1 MKKISLNENWKYAHI
16 GEDDYKDVTLPHD
29 AMLSEKRT
37 EGSPGGKNTGYF
49 EGRDYIYERV
59 LKLDKKEG
67 SRYVLEFEG
76 VYRNARVYL
85 NGEEIAFRPYGYIG
99 FYVDITDKV
108 LSGENKLEVKAFNAD
123 QPNSRWYSG
132 AGIYRPV
139 WLYELP
145 EKHIEINGIRVR
157 TLDYTTGKISVSVAT
172 SHGGAVKAEVSDGET
187 IVASGKGEEEI
198 VLHVHEAKL
207 WSESSPYLYTC
218 RVTYEGEVREEK
230 FGIRQIECDSRRG
243 FLVNGE
249 KVLLKGACVH
259 HDNGVLGACAYDE
272 AEERKVKL
280 LKNAGYNAIRSA
292 HNPCSKAILNA
303 CDRLGM
309 FVMDEYV
316 DMWYIHKTKYDY
328 ATYFDEWWERDLKD
342 IVEKDFN
349 HPSVV
354 MYSIGNEVSETAQKR
369 GIRLSEDMTKYL
381 NDLDGSR
388 PVSCGVNI
396 FFNFLSSIGF
406 GVYSDDKANK
416 TAKDPKKKK
425 KHKAV
430 GSEFFNK
437 LAGLLGDK
445 VMKLGA
451 TLRGS
456 DRKSKHHFAKMDVA
470 GYNYGILRY
479 KKDVKKYPERVILGS
494 ETFVRDAYTFYEFA
508 KKHNALIGDFVWA
521 GIDYLG
527 EVGLGAM
534 EYKNYAK
541 DFVGGLGWLT
551 AGSGRLDI
559 TGRELGEALYTKVA
573 YELLPIAIAVVPA
586 DNAGK
591 PHSPSAWGMTN
602 ARESWSWN
610 GCDGNT
616 TSVEVYARA
625 YKVRLLVNGKKVG
638 ERKIKNDCKAIFK
651 TKYYGGTIEAVGMSK
666 DGQEICRTAL
676 STAGDETV
684 LRIEPENENPKKG
697 GLLFVRL
704 RYTDE
709 SGTTKPL
716 ARREIE
722 LAVEGGKVLG
732 FGNGCPYNERGYLEN
747 VSDTYYGEA
756 FAVVRA
762 EGDVKIHATSA
773 FGDAQATIKTEA

>member
-172 SHGGAVKAEVSDGET
+172 SHGGAVKAEVLDGET
-187 IVASGKGEEEI
+187 VVASGKGEEEI

-616 TSVEVYARA
+616 TSVEVYTRA
-625 YKVRLLVNGKKVG
+625 YKARLLVNGKKVG
-638 ERKIKNDCKAIFK
+638 EKKIKNDCKAVFK

-666 DGQEICRTAL
+666 DGKEICRTAL

-684 LRIEPENENPKKG
+684 LRIEPENESLKKG

-716 ARREIE
+716 ARGEIE
-722 LAVEGGKVLG
+722 LAVEGGKLLG

-747 VSDTYYGEA
+747 LSDTYYGEA

>member
-292 HNPCSKAILNA
+292 HNPCSKAILDA

-369 GIRLSEDMTKYL
+369 GIQLSEDMTKYL

-610 GCDGNT
+610 GCDGNA
-616 TSVEVYARA
+616 TSVEVYTRA

-638 ERKIKNDCKAIFK
+638 ERKIKNDCKAVFK

-666 DGQEICRTAL
+666 DGKEICRTAL

-684 LRIEPENENPKKG
+684 LRIEPENESLKKG

-716 ARREIE
+716 ARGEIE
-722 LAVEGGKVLG
+722 LAVEGGKLLG

>member
-16 GEDDYKDVTLPHD
+16 GEDDYKEVVLPHD

-145 EKHIEINGIRVR
+145 EKHIEINGVRVR

-172 SHGGAVKAEVSDGET
+172 SHGGAVKAEVLNGET
-187 IVASGKGEEEI
+187 VVASGKGEEEI

-230 FGIRQIECDSRRG
+230 FGIRQIECDSSRG

-610 GCDGNT
+610 GCDGNA
-616 TSVEVYARA
+616 TSVEVYTRA

-638 ERKIKNDCKAIFK
+638 ERKIKNDCKAVFK

-666 DGQEICRTAL
+666 DGKEICRTAL

-716 ARREIE
+716 ARGEIE
-722 LAVEGGKVLG
+722 LAVEGGKLLG